1 MNLTLI
7 RNDFPILSQKDGAPI
22 VYFDN
27 AATVQRPLPVLAA
40 VMEYATHGN
49 GNPHRGAHRF
59 SIAASAAYDGSK
71 EIVRDFIGAKRT
83 DEIIYTRN
91 TTESL
96 NLIARSYG
104 ETHLRSGDKIL
115 ISIAEHHSNL
125 VTWQRVAKKTG
136 ATLEYLYIDKE
147 TGLVPESELAKIDDP
162 AVKILA
168 FAEVSNVLGIDFD
181 PTPWI
186 RRAHAHGAV
195 VIVDGAQSTPHKPV
209 DVAAM
214 DCDFF
219 AFSGHK
225 MGALGGIGVL
235 YGKRALLE
243 DMEPFLLGGD
253 MIDTVAEQETE
264 WAPLPA
270 KFEAGTQYVEGAV
283 SLAAAIAYLQSVGF
297 ADIREQEKKLV
308 TRAIRGLL
316 AIPHVRVI
324 GPTDPAQKEGLV
336 AFTVDDVHP
345 HDVTELLS
353 ADGICIRTGHHC
365 AEPLHRYL
373 GIGASCRAS
382 FWFYNTEQEVDTFLE
397 KLAGVRHRMGY

>member
-1 MNLTLI
+1 MNLNLI
-7 RNDFPILSQKDGAPI
+7 RHDFPILSQQDGAPI
-22 VYFDN
+22 IYFDN

-40 VMEYATHGN
+40 VTEYVTHDN

-59 SIAASAAYDGSK
+59 SIAASEAYDGSK
-71 EIVRDFIGAKRT
+71 EIVRDFIGAKSA

-96 NLIARSYG
+96 NLVARSYG
-104 ETHLRSGDKIL
+104 ETHLHDGDKIL

-147 TGLVPESELAKIDDP
+147 TGFIPESELAKIDDP
-162 AVKILA
+162 AVKIFA

-181 PTPWI
+181 PKPWI
-186 RRAHAHGAV
+186 DRAHAHGAV

-209 DVAAM
+209 DVTVM

-225 MGALGGIGVL
+225 MGAFGGIGVL
-235 YGKRALLE
+235 YGKCALLE
-243 DMEPFLLGGD
+243 EMEPFLLGGD

-283 SLAAAIAYLQSVGF
+283 SLTAAISYLKSVGF
-297 ADIREQEKKLV
+297 SAIRAQEKTLV
-308 TRAIRGLL
+308 ERALKGLL
-316 AIPHVRVI
+316 AMPHIRVI
-324 GPTDPAQKEGLV
+324 GPTDAAQKEGLI

-382 FWFYNTEQEVDTFLE
+382 FWLYNTEQEVDTFLE
-397 KLAGVRHRMGY
+397 KLSDVRKRMGF